1 MCNAYNNDYCFLCLP
16 LFLCLKRSI
25 STPGGDEVK
34 TTLPA
39 PEKWGFEPRSL
50 QKPLS
55 PHLGE
60 ADTIDCRESSSPT
73 EDCVREL

>member
-1 MCNAYNNDYCFLCLP
+1 MLTTMIIAFSVCHY
-16 LFLCLKRSI
+16 FLCLKISI

-39 PEKWGFEPRSL
+39 PEKWGFVPRSL
-50 QKPLS
+50 QKHLS

-60 ADTIDCRESSSPT
+60 ADAIDCRESSSPT
-73 EDCVREL
+73 EGCVREL